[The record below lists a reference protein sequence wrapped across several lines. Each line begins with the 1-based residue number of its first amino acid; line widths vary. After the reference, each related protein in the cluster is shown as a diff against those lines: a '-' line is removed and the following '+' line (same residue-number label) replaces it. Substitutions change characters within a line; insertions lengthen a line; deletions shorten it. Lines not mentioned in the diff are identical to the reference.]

1 LRDRLAFGEIL
12 VVLRRTASC
21 LRQKSQHI
29 AVMSTL
35 AEIEAAIAVLPAVQ
49 VDELAAWLRQR
60 QHELAKHSRGTACRS
75 VREFFGCFA
84 SGNPQGADS
93 RLMEADLAREAARGL

>member
-1 LRDRLAFGEIL
+1 MPDRLGLGEIL
-12 VVLRRTASC
+12 VVLRRTARF
-21 LRQKSQHI
+21 LRQKSQHS

-35 AEIEAAIAVLPAVQ
+35 AEIEAAIAVLPAAQ

-60 QHELAKHSRGTACRS
+60 QHERAKGSQDTACRS

-93 RLMEADLAREAARGL
+93 RLMEADLAREAARGM